1 MRSISQESFE
11 TTMLRGVRGKYFR
24 SALKR
29 VLREREGR
37 LSFLL
42 LDHYTVS
49 IRINDLPHITAHYS
63 NGLVELTGAPDDA
76 FWCINHD
83 RLTFADLVAYTTP

>member
-1 MRSISQESFE
+1 MRFISQDQFE
-11 TTMLRGVRGKYFR
+11 TNMLRGVRGKYFR

-29 VLREREGR
+29 VLREHKGR
-37 LSFLL
+37 LAFLL

-49 IRINDLPHITAHYS
+49 IRIDDHPHITAHYS

-83 RLTFADLVAYTTP
+83 RLTFADLMAYATP